1 MNRKLLSLFVLL
13 IWVLSTLACLPGGLL
28 GGKEAAQATPE
39 ISKSTAVAPTA
50 PPAATPVPSADDHM
64 DRGMEYYERGEY
76 DEAVAEFQAAIEL
89 EPDDAGAHRN
99 LGTAYLEQ
107 GKYEEAAAAYEKAI
121 ELDPDFGE
129 AYGDLAGAYVNLG
142 RLSEAIAAGEKA
154 IELAPEYA
162 MAYNN
167 LGFAYYT
174 QGMLD
179 EAIAEYQEAIRINPD
194 FDKAHDNLGVAYMM
208 QDQLDEAIAEFK
220 EVIRINPDH
229 VGGHVNLGFAYYTQG
244 MLDEAI
250 AEYQEAIR
258 INPDLALPHKNL
270 GLAYRSQGRVD
281 EAIVEFEAYLQLI
294 APDAPDRAAVEE
306 EIAKLKEQAAAPG
319 AEYRNAAGGYSLR
332 YLEGWYYT
340 EDEAQVIFAESEEAL
355 EAAPEKAPMVIFIA
369 GPLSEIAESLDLE
382 EITDP
387 VVALEAM
394 AENLEAETGEVE
406 KGKVA
411 DYPAALIG
419 ISGTFKGVSYQGGL
433 AVVLVEERAV
443 YGVTLAPP
451 DQWEDVRPTFVDMVN
466 SLSFFELTAAE
477 EQPAEAEPSAAAEE
491 EEPASGVPTSVPNL
505 TGLPLLDDAE
515 EVYCM
520 DEYNLN
526 YWTSVDLVTALTFYR
541 QELPALGWQL
551 DYQDGKCLDDRRLTR
566 RCMGWHGGYDN
577 PEETPLFFLRGDGEY
592 LTLNASEEGGRVNI
606 IISIDP
612 DVYAD

>member
-1 MNRKLLSLFVLL
+1 MNGKLVSLIVLL
-13 IWVLSTLACLPGGLL
+13 MLALSTLACLPCGLL
-28 GGKEAAQATPE
+28 GGKEAAQPTPE
-39 ISKSTAVAPTA
+39 ISKPTAVAPTA
-50 PPAATPVPSADDHM
+50 PPAATPTPSASEHM
-64 DRGMEYYERGEY
+64 DLGMEYYEQGEY
-76 DEAVAEFQAAIEL
+76 DEAAAEFQAAIEL

-154 IELAPEYA
+154 IELAPDYA

-270 GLAYRSQGRVD
+270 GLAYRDQGRAE
-281 EAIVEFEAYLQLI
+281 EAIAEFETYLQL
-294 APDAPDRAAVEE
+294 APDSPNRAAVEE
-306 EIAKLKEQAAAPG
+306 EIAKLKEQAAG
-319 AEYRNAAGGYSLR
+319 AEYRNAAGGYSLL
-332 YLEGWYYT
+332 YPEGWYYAEEET
-340 EDEAQVIFAESEEAL
+340 EVTLAPSKEDYEAFSLKSPLITFITWPLAETTENFGLEET
-355 EAAPEKAPMVIFIA
+355 AAPVKFLQVMV
-369 GPLSEIAESLDLE
+369 GR
-382 EITDP
+382 
-387 VVALEAM
+387 
-394 AENLEAETGEVE
+394 LEAETGEMESVE
-406 KGKVA
+406 IAG
-411 DYPAALIG
+411 YPAAFAATSGSVEGSPYRGVLIV
-419 ISGTFKGVSYQGGL
+419 I
-433 AVVLVEERAV
+433 LVEERFFLAEA
-443 YGVTLAPP
+443 LAPP
-451 DQWEDVRPTFVDMVN
+451 EQWETFGPTFVDMVN
-466 SLSFFELTAAE
+466 SLSFFEPIAAE
-477 EQPAEAEPSAAAEE
+477 EQPAEAEPSATAEE

-526 YWTSVDLVTALTFYR
+526 YWTRVDLVTALTFYR

>member
-1 MNRKLLSLFVLL
+1 MNGKLVSLIVLL
-13 IWVLSTLACLPGGLL
+13 MFALSALACLPCGLL
-28 GGKEAAQATPE
+28 GGKEAAQPTPAE
-39 ISKSTAVAPTA
+39 ISKPTTVAPTA
-50 PPAATPVPSADDHM
+50 PSASEHM
-64 DRGMEYYERGEY
+64 DLGMAYYEQGKY

-89 EPDDAGAHRN
+89 EPDDAEAHRN

-107 GKYEEAAAAYEKAI
+107 GELEEAVASYGQAI

-154 IELAPEYA
+154 IELAPDYA

-229 VGGHVNLGFAYYTQG
+229 VGGHVNLGFAYSTQG

-270 GLAYRSQGRVD
+270 GLAYRNQGRID
-281 EAIVEFEAYLQLI
+281 EAIAEFETYLQLI

-306 EIAKLKEQAAAPG
+306 EIAKLAEQAAG
-319 AEYRNAAGGYSLR
+319 AEYRNAAGGYSLL
-332 YLEGWYYT
+332 YPEGWYYEET
-340 EDEAQVIFAESEEAL
+340 ETQVEFAESEEAL
-355 EAAPEKAPMVIFIA
+355 KVVGEETVGILFNA
-369 GPLSEIAESLDLE
+369 GPRANFAENLGLPADTS
-382 EITDP
+382 DP
-387 VVALEAM
+387 VVVWEAM
-394 AENLEAETGEVE
+394 ADLFDMEGEEIETFEIAG
-406 KGKVA
+406 
-411 DYPAALIG
+411 YPAAASD
-419 ISGTFKGVSYQGGL
+419 ISGTYDDTPFEGAI
-433 AVVLVEERAV
+433 AVVLVEERLV
-443 YGVTLAPP
+443 YGVALGPSA
-451 DQWEDVRPTFVDMVN
+451 QWGDIRPTFVDMVN
-466 SLSFFELTAAE
+466 SLSFFELTIAE
-477 EQPAEAEPSAAAEE
+477 EQPAEAEPSAAEGQE
-491 EEPASGVPTSVPNL
+491 SASGVPTSVPNL

-526 YWTSVDLVTALTFYR
+526 YWTRVDLVTALTFYR

-612 DVYAD
+612 DVYAE

>member
-1 MNRKLLSLFVLL
+1 MNRKLLSFFVLL

-28 GGKEAAQATPE
+28 GGKEAAQPTPE
-39 ISKSTAVAPTA
+39 ISKPTAVAPTA
-50 PPAATPVPSADDHM
+50 PPAATPIPSADDHM
-64 DRGMEYYERGEY
+64 ERGMEYYERGEY

-89 EPDDAGAHRN
+89 EPDDAGTHRN

-154 IELAPEYA
+154 IELAPDYA

-270 GLAYRSQGRVD
+270 GLAYRNQGRID
-281 EAIVEFEAYLQLI
+281 EAIAEFETYLQLI

-306 EIAKLKEQAAAPG
+306 EISKLAEQAAG
-319 AEYRNAAGGYSLR
+319 AEYRNAGGGYSLL
-332 YLEGWYYT
+332 YPEGWYYEET
-340 EDEAQVIFAESEEAL
+340 ETQVEFAESEEAL
-355 EAAPEKAPMVIFIA
+355 KVAGEETVGILFNA
-369 GPLSEIAESLDLE
+369 GPLANFENLGLPADTS
-382 EITDP
+382 DP
-387 VVALEAM
+387 VVVWEAM
-394 AENLEAETGEVE
+394 ADLFDVEGEDIETFEIAG
-406 KGKVA
+406 
-411 DYPAALIG
+411 YPAAASDF
-419 ISGTFKGVSYQGGL
+419 SGTYDNTPFEGAI
-433 AVVLVEERAV
+433 AVVLVEERLV
-443 YGVTLAPP
+443 YGVALGPP
-451 DQWEDVRPTFVDMVN
+451 GQWEDFRPTFVDMVN

-520 DEYNLN
+520 DEYSLN
-526 YWTSVDLVTALTFYR
+526 YWTRVDLVTALTFYR

-606 IISIDP
+606 IISIEP

>member
-1 MNRKLLSLFVLL
+1 MNRKLLSFFVLL

-28 GGKEAAQATPE
+28 GGKEAAQPTPE
-39 ISKSTAVAPTA
+39 ISKPTAVAPTA
-50 PPAATPVPSADDHM
+50 PPAATPIPSADDHM
-64 DRGMEYYERGEY
+64 ERGMEYYERGEY
-76 DEAVAEFQAAIEL
+76 DEAVAKFQAAIEL
-89 EPDDAGAHRN
+89 EPDDAGTHRN

-154 IELAPEYA
+154 IELAPDYA
-162 MAYNN
+162 MAYN
-167 LGFAYYT
+167 
-174 QGMLD
+174 
-179 EAIAEYQEAIRINPD
+179 
-194 FDKAHDNLGVAYMM
+194 
-208 QDQLDEAIAEFK
+208 
-220 EVIRINPDH
+220 
-229 VGGHVNLGFAYYTQG
+229 NLGFAYYTQG